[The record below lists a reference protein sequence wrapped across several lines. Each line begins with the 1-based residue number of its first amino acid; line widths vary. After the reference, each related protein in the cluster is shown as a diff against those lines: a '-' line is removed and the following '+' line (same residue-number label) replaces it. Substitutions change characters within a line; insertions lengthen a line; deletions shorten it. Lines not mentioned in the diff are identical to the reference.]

1 MSTDIAKHPKLT
13 EAVIYCRVSSKRQ
26 VKEGHGLDSQET
38 RCREHARRLGYEVLE
53 VFPDKAVSGGKL
65 HRPSFNRLLTYVEG
79 QEHAVAVIIDDISR
93 FSRDIESHWAL
104 RRALKA
110 VGGKLESP
118 SVQFGEDAH
127 SILIENLLASVSQ
140 HQRQHNGEQT
150 RNRMEAR
157 AKSGFWCFP
166 PPPGFRFEKRP
177 GDGKVLAR
185 KEPMA
190 TIIQT
195 ALEGFARGTFET
207 QAEVKRYLESEPDFP
222 KNKRGE
228 VRYEEVI
235 RLITRPIYAGYIDI
249 PNWGLRMIKG
259 KHDGLVSLR
268 TYQRVQDRIKE
279 GARVPARKNIDTDF
293 PLRGFVTCGD
303 CDKPLTSCWSK
314 SKTGK
319 KHPYYMCFN
328 KGCESYRK
336 SIRRDELEGRFDDLL
351 KTISPAPKLAT
362 LARAMF
368 KKAWDLQLGK
378 AKRAQTSLR
387 CELSKLE
394 TQIDQKLD
402 QIVEC
407 TSTTVQRAFERK
419 VEKLERDK
427 LIIEEKLS
435 QKLGPKR
442 SFDEMFE
449 LAMQFLANPW
459 KLWASDRIED
469 KRTVLKLAFSER
481 LAYCRN
487 SGFRTPKTAMPFN
500 TLGGNQMQLCEMA
513 ERQGFEPWVP
523 QRGTTDFESA
533 PFDHSGTSPRGSG
546 CAG

>member
-1 MSTDIAKHPKLT
+1 MSTEFKTKADVKD
-13 EAVIYCRVSSKRQ
+13 AVIYCRVSSKRQ

-38 RCREHARRLGYEVLE
+38 RCRDHARRLGYRVLE

-65 HRPSFNRLLTYVEG
+65 HRPSFNRLLAYVEV
-79 QEHAVAVIIDDISR
+79 QANPVAVIIDDISR

-110 VGGKLESP
+110 VGGSLESP

-157 AKSGFWCFP
+157 AKNGFWCFP
-166 PPPGFRFEKRP
+166 PPPGFQFEKRP
-177 GDGKVLAR
+177 GHGKVLTR

-195 ALEGFARGTFET
+195 ALEGFACGKLET
-207 QAEVKRYLESEPDFP
+207 QAEVKRYLESAPEFP
-222 KNKRGE
+222 KNARGE

-235 RLITRPIYAGYIDI
+235 RLLTRPIYAGYVHI
-249 PNWGLRMIKG
+249 PNWGLNMIKG
-259 KHDGLVSLR
+259 QHAGLVSLA
-268 TYQRVQDRIKE
+268 TYQKVQQRIE
-279 GARVPARKNIDTDF
+279 AGARVPARKDIDVDF

-303 CDKPLTSCWSK
+303 CERPLTSCWSK

-328 KGCESYRK
+328 KGCDSYRK
-336 SIRRDELEGRFDDLL
+336 SIRRDDLEGQFADVL
-351 KTISPAPKLAT
+351 KSITPAPKLAE

-368 KKAWDLQLGK
+368 KKAWDMQLSK
-378 AKRAQTSLR
+378 AKRVQASLKR
-387 CELSKLE
+387 DLAALDQ
-394 TQIDQKLD
+394 QIDEKLD

-407 TSTTVQRAFERK
+407 SSLTVQRAFERK
-419 VEKLERDK
+419 VEKLESDK
-427 LIIEEKLS
+427 LLIAEKLD
-435 QKLGPKR
+435 QKPGPKR
-442 SFDEMFE
+442 SFDQMFE
-449 LAMQFLANPW
+449 LAMSFLASPW
-459 KLWASDRIED
+459 NLWASERIED

-481 LAYCRN
+481 LAYNRKT
-487 SGFRTPKTAMPFN
+487 GFRTPKTSMPFN
-500 TLGGNQMQLCEMA
+500 MLGGNQMQLCEMA
-513 ERQGFEPWVP
+513 DRGGFEPP
-523 QRGTTDFESA
+523 T
-533 PFDHSGTSPRGSG
+533 P
-546 CAG
+546 

>member
-1 MSTDIAKHPKLT
+1 MK

-38 RCREHARRLGYEVLE
+38 RCREHAKRLGYTVLE
-53 VFPDKAVSGGKL
+53 TFPDKAVSGGKL
-65 HRPSFNRLLTYVEG
+65 HRPSFNRLLAYVEA
-79 QEHAVAVIIDDISR
+79 QEHPVAVIIDDISR

-157 AKSGFWCFP
+157 AKNGFWCFP
-166 PPPGFRFEKRP
+166 PPPGFAFEKRP
-177 GDGKVLAR
+177 GQGKVMAR
-185 KEPMA
+185 HEPMA

-195 ALEGFARGTFET
+195 ALEGFACGRFET
-207 QAEVKRYLESEPDFP
+207 QAEVKRYLEREPDFP

-228 VRYEEVI
+228 VRYEEVV
-235 RLITRPIYAGYIDI
+235 RLLTRPIYAGYIDI
-249 PNWGLRMIKG
+249 PNWGIRMIKG
-259 KHDGLVSLR
+259 QHEGLVGLQ
-268 TYQRVQDRIKE
+268 TYQRVQERISE

-293 PLRGFVTCGD
+293 PLRGFVTCAD
-303 CDKPLTSCWSK
+303 CEKPLTSCWSK

-328 KGCESYRK
+328 KECESYRK
-336 SIRRDELEGRFDDLL
+336 SIRRDVLEGQFEDVL
-351 KTISPAPKLAT
+351 KSITPAPKLT
-362 LARAMF
+362 ELARAMF

-378 AKRAQTSLR
+378 AKKVQDSLR
-387 CELSKLE
+387 RELARLE
-394 TQIDQKLD
+394 TQIDEKLD

-407 TSTTVQRAFERK
+407 SSLTVQRAFERK
-419 VEKLERDK
+419 VEKLEREK
-427 LIIEEKLS
+427 LLIEEKLA
-435 QKLGPKR
+435 QKPGPKR
-442 SFDEMFE
+442 SFEQMFE
-449 LAMQFLANPW
+449 LAMRFLASPW
-459 KLWASDRIED
+459 NLWTSPRIED

-481 LAYCRN
+481 LAYSRKT
-487 SGFRTPKTAMPFN
+487 GFRTPKTTMPFN
-500 TLGGNQMQLCEMA
+500 VLGGNHMQMCEVA
-513 ERQGFEPWVP
+513 EEVGFEPTVRFHARRFSRLMP
-523 QRGTTDFESA
+523 PSQQKPAETSTTLKNPYESVA
-533 PFDHSGTSPRGSG
+533 
-546 CAG
+546 